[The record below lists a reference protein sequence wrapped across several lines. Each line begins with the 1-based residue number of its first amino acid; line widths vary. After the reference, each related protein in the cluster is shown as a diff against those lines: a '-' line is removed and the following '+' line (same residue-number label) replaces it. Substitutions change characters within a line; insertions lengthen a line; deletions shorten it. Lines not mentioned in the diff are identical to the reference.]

1 MKNILFRQGD
11 VLLEKIK
18 SIPQK
23 SKKRDIK
30 TEKDHL
36 LVTGELS
43 NHGHF
48 ITGNVEVYE
57 NESEDEPVNIY
68 IQAIEGASLQHL
80 NINTMKWT
88 KEHESIDVPEG
99 KYKVIRQIEFNPYPV
114 KTTGKKKRT
123 FVFVAD

>member
-1 MKNILFRQGD
+1 MKNILYRQGD

-18 SIPQK
+18 SIPPK
-23 SKKRDIK
+23 TEKRDIK

-48 ITGNVEVYE
+48 ITGHVEVYE
-57 NESEDEPVNIY
+57 DESMNMY
-68 IQAIEGASLQHL
+68 IHAIDGASLQHL

-99 KYKVIRQIEFNPYPV
+99 KYKVIRQIEFNPYPS
-114 KTTGKKKRT
+114 KLTNKEKRT
-123 FVFVAD
+123 SVFVVD